1 VAEADWF
8 NAEDMLDNIRAES
21 ARRRAAPLDF
31 FAQFLSDIW
40 KGSTPEEAGYL
51 WRVKVEHYP
60 WYADDAL
67 YCLNA
72 VLADPPD
79 NLLDIMREHGWLAL
93 EHEMDAQGV
102 ERPYSFGEV
111 VDWLRNMRDEYR
123 AVYEAFPATVN
134 QRRNEEE

>member
-1 VAEADWF
+1 MTEADWF
-8 NAEDMLDNIRAES
+8 DAEGMLADIRAES
-21 ARRRAAPLDF
+21 ARRRAAPLSF

-40 KGSTPEEAGYL
+40 KGSTPEEADYS

-79 NLLDIMREHGWLAL
+79 DLLDIMREHGWLSL

-102 ERPYSFGEV
+102 ERPYSFDDV
-111 VDWLRNMRDEYR
+111 VDWLRDMRDRYR
-123 AVYEAFPATVN
+123 TVYEEFPTTVN
-134 QRRNEEE
+134 ESGEEEE